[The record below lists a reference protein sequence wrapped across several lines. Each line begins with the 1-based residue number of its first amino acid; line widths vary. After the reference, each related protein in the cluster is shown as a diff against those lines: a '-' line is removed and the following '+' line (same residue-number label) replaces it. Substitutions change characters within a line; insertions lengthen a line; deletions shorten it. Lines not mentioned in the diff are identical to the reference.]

1 MSRRSPPL
9 EPALADP
16 RGLGWSPLLGLV
28 FRKAQNKI
36 QDPAKRKR
44 LIADLLGKE
53 QWLRCDADIKGDA
66 YAGQSPRAGAGRCFG
81 GSGGPVARRLAAG
94 PHR

>member
-1 MSRRSPPL
+1 MLLFLRLAHEQTQPPL

-66 YAGQSPRAGAGRCFG
+66 YAGQAP
-81 GSGGPVARRLAAG
+81 
-94 PHR
+94 